1 LSRTKIKRKGYA
13 MLKINRRNFITG
25 SATAAAGFAILNART
40 VKGFDA
46 NSRIEVGVV
55 GLGGRGSLIARI
67 IAESYKG
74 YKIVSV
80 ADYFPKVARDVGNS
94 LEVDPER
101 QFSGLNGYK
110 KLIAGKVDAVFLE
123 TPPCFF
129 PDHASAAVE
138 AGCHV
143 YMAKP
148 VACDVPGTLEIAR
161 AGKKAA
167 KSEQVFLVDFQVPT
181 DPFNIETVK
190 RVHQGLIGEVGMI
203 SSIYT
208 DESFADPPK
217 TKNAESR
224 LHSLI
229 WVNDID
235 LGGSYLV
242 NAGIHAIDAGLWMAK
257 TPPISAMGAS
267 RIVRANPNGD
277 SRDVYS
283 VTYTFADG
291 LIMNHRGEHVR
302 NTHGFLCNT
311 RAYGREGCAEVS
323 YTEQAWLRGNKGGYK
338 GGQVENLYVSG
349 ISRNLEKFE
358 KKIRSADYGNETAQ
372 SGADSTLATILGR
385 QAAIK
390 RTHVTMKQLI
400 AENRRIEPDLSGLKT

>member
-1 LSRTKIKRKGYA
+1 
-13 MLKINRRNFITG
+13 MHKINRRNFITG
-25 SATAAAGFAILNART
+25 SATTAAGFVILNSRI

-46 NSRIEVGVV
+46 NSRIEVGCI
-55 GLGGRGSLIARI
+55 GLGGRGSLIARM
-67 IAESYKG
+67 IAENHKG
-74 YKIVSV
+74 YQIVSV
-80 ADYFPKVARDVGNS
+80 ADYFPNVARDVGNS
-94 LEVDPER
+94 LEVDPKR

-110 KLIAGKVDAVFLE
+110 KLIDSKVDAVFLE

-129 PDHASAAVE
+129 PDHACAAVE

-148 VACDVPGTLEIAR
+148 VACDVPGTLAIAQ
-161 AGKKAA
+161 AGRKAT
-167 KSEQVFLVDFQVPT
+167 KSECVFLVDFQVPT

-190 RVHQGLIGEVGMI
+190 RIHEGMIGEVGMI

-208 DESFADPPK
+208 DESFPDPPK
-217 TKNAESR
+217 IQNAESR

-257 TPPISAMGAS
+257 APPISAMGAS

-277 SRDVYS
+277 SRDAYS

-291 LIMNHRGEHVR
+291 LIMNHRGEHLR

-311 RAYGREGCAEVS
+311 RAYGQHGCAEVS
-323 YTEQAWLRGNKGGYK
+323 YTEKAWLRGNKGGYK

-349 ISRNLEKFE
+349 ITRNLDKFE
-358 KKIRSADYGNETAQ
+358 KNIRSADYGNETAR
-372 SGADSTLATILGR
+372 SGTESTLATILGR
-385 QAAIK
+385 EAAMN
-390 RTHVTMKQLI
+390 RTHITMKQLI
-400 AENRRIEPDLSGLKT
+400 AENRRIEPDLSGLKA

>member
-1 LSRTKIKRKGYA
+1 
-13 MLKINRRNFITG
+13 MLKIDRRSFIAG
-25 SATAAAGFAILNART
+25 SATAAASFAILDPQI

-46 NSRIEVGVV
+46 NSRIEVGCV
-55 GLGGRGSLIARI
+55 GLGGRGSLIART
-67 IAESYKG
+67 IAENHKG
-74 YKIVSV
+74 CQIVSI
-80 ADYFPKVARDVGNS
+80 ADYFPKVAQNAGNR
-94 LEVDPER
+94 LKVDPKR

-110 KLIAGKVDAVFLE
+110 KLIDSKVDAVFLE

-129 PDHASAAVE
+129 PEHASAAVE

-148 VACDVPGTLEIAR
+148 VACDVPGTLAIAR
-161 AGKKAA
+161 AGKRAT
-167 KSEQVFLVDFQVPT
+167 KSELVFLVDFQVPT
-181 DPFNIETVK
+181 DPFNIETAK
-190 RVHQGLIGEVGMI
+190 RIHQGLIGEVGMI

-217 TKNAESR
+217 TQNAESR
-224 LHSLI
+224 LRSLI

-242 NAGIHAIDAGLWMAK
+242 NAGIHAIDAALWLAK
-257 TPPISAMGAS
+257 APPTSAMGAS

-291 LIMNHRGEHVR
+291 LIMNHRGEHIR

-311 RAYGREGCAEVS
+311 RAYGQHGCAEVS
-323 YTEQAWLRGNKGGYK
+323 YTEKAWLRGNKGGYK
-338 GGQVENLYVSG
+338 GGQVENLYASG

-358 KKIRSADYGNETAQ
+358 KKIRSADYGNETAR

-385 QAAIK
+385 EAAIK
-390 RTHVTMKQLI
+390 RAHVTMKELI
-400 AENRRIEPDLSGLKT
+400 AENRKIEPDLSGLKA

>member
-1 LSRTKIKRKGYA
+1 
-13 MLKINRRNFITG
+13 MLKINRRNFIAG
-25 SATAAAGFAILNART
+25 SATAAASFAILDPRI
-40 VKGFDA
+40 VKGFDT
-46 NSRIEVGVV
+46 NSQIEVGFV
-55 GLGGRGSLIARI
+55 GLGGRGSLIARM
-67 IAESYKG
+67 IAENHKG

-80 ADYFPKVARDVGNS
+80 ADYFPNVARNVGNS
-94 LEVDPER
+94 LKVDPKR

-110 KLIAGKVDAVFLE
+110 KLIDSKVDVVFLE

-129 PDHASAAVE
+129 LDHACAAVE

-148 VACDVPGTLEIAR
+148 VACDVPGTLAIAR

-190 RVHQGLIGEVGMI
+190 RVHQGMIGQVGMI
-203 SSIYT
+203 NSIYT

-217 TKNAESR
+217 TQNTESR

-242 NAGIHAIDAGLWMAK
+242 NAGIHAIDADLWLAK
-257 TPPISAMGAS
+257 APPISAMGAS
-267 RIVRANPNGD
+267 RIVRADPNGD

-291 LIMNHRGEHVR
+291 LIMNHRGEHLR

-311 RAYGREGCAEVS
+311 RAYGQHGYAEVS
-323 YTEQAWLRGNKGGYK
+323 YTEKTWLRGNKGGYK

-349 ISRNLEKFE
+349 ITRNLDKFE
-358 KKIRSADYGNETAQ
+358 KNIRNADYGNETAR
-372 SGADSTLATILGR
+372 SGTDSTLATILGR
-385 QAAIK
+385 EAAMN
-390 RTHVTMKQLI
+390 RTHITMKQLI
-400 AENRRIEPDLSGLKT
+400 AENRRIEPDLSGLKA

>member
-1 LSRTKIKRKGYA
+1 
-13 MLKINRRNFITG
+13 MLKINRRSFIAG
-25 SATAAAGFAILNART
+25 SATAAASFAILDPRI

-46 NSRIEVGVV
+46 NSRIEVGFV
-55 GLGGRGSLIARI
+55 GLGGRGSLIARM
-67 IAESYKG
+67 IAENHKG
-74 YKIVSV
+74 FQIVSV
-80 ADYFPKVARDVGNS
+80 ADYFPEVARSAGNR
-94 LEVDPER
+94 LKVDPKR

-110 KLIAGKVDAVFLE
+110 KLIDSKVDAVFLE

-148 VACDVPGTLEIAR
+148 VACDVPGTLAIAR
-161 AGKKAA
+161 AGKRATESKL
-167 KSEQVFLVDFQVPT
+167 VFLVDFQVPT
-181 DPFNIETVK
+181 DPFNIETAK
-190 RVHQGLIGEVGMI
+190 RIHEGMIGGVGMI

-217 TKNAESR
+217 TQNAESR
-224 LHSLI
+224 LRGLI

-242 NAGIHAIDAGLWMAK
+242 NAGIHAIDAGLWLAK
-257 TPPISAMGAS
+257 APPIGAMGAS

-277 SRDVYS
+277 SRDAYS

-291 LIMNHRGEHVR
+291 LIMNHRGEHIR

-311 RAYGREGCAEVS
+311 TAYGQHGCAEVS
-323 YTEQAWLRGNKGGYK
+323 YTEKAWLRGNKGGYK
-338 GGQVENLYVSG
+338 GGQVKNLYVSG

-358 KKIRSADYGNETAQ
+358 KNIRSGVCDNETAQ

-385 QAAIK
+385 EAAIK
-390 RTHVTMKQLI
+390 RTHITMKQLI
-400 AENRRIEPDLSGLKT
+400 AENRKIEPDLSGLKT